1 MIKLKPE
8 DFEVKEII
16 ALKEGKGRYLYVQV
30 EKTNWNTLD
39 LVNKLSDIL
48 NISRKNIGFA
58 GYKDKNAVT
67 VQYFSLF
74 NVDKNRIKN
83 IRIKDVKLKALFY
96 GDLPIY
102 IGALKEN
109 SFKIIV
115 RDLNERKKLEIS
127 FIENYFDDQRFGNK
141 LNNHLVGEAL
151 LKRDFKKAVELID
164 DNKLNEYISRK
175 KNDFVGAL
183 KLLDFKMIN
192 FYISA
197 FQSYLF
203 NEVLKEYLKDYDNF
217 KAKYSIGEFLF
228 LKNRIKNFKISL
240 VNFDF
245 EFGKD
250 KISLF
255 YKKLLKDIELESF
268 IFKEFPY
275 SVSYS
280 VERDAFADV
289 KDFKYKYGKDEL
301 NKGKYKAILEFTLPT
316 GSYATVV
323 IKKLFPENL

>member
-1 MIKLKPE
+1 MIKTKPE
-8 DFEVKEII
+8 DFIVKEII
-16 ALKEGKGRYLYVQV
+16 ELKEGKGRYLYVEV

-74 NVDKNRIKN
+74 NADKNKIKD
-83 IRIKDVKLKALFY
+83 IRIKDVKIKALFY
-96 GDLPIY
+96 GDRPIY

-109 SFKIIV
+109 KFKIIA
-115 RDLNERKKLEIS
+115 RNLNEKKKLEIN

-203 NEVLKEYLKDYDNF
+203 NCVLKEYLKDYNNF
-217 KAKYSIGEFLF
+217 KSKYSIGEFLF
-228 LKNRIKNFKISL
+228 SKKRIKNFKIPL

-245 EFGKD
+245 EFRKD
-250 KISLF
+250 KISLI
-255 YKKLLKDIELESF
+255 YKKLLKDIKLESF

-289 KDFKYKYGKDEL
+289 KDFKYKYEKDEM
-301 NKGKYKAILEFTLPT
+301 NKGKYNSVLEFTLPT

-323 IKKLFPENL
+323 IKKLFNGKA

>member
-1 MIKLKPE
+1 MIKTKPE
-8 DFEVKEII
+8 DFIVKEII
-16 ALKEGKGRYLYVQV
+16 ELKEGKGRYLYVEV

-74 NVDKNRIKN
+74 NANKN
-83 IRIKDVKLKALFY
+83 
-96 GDLPIY
+96 
-102 IGALKEN
+102 
-109 SFKIIV
+109 
-115 RDLNERKKLEIS
+115 KKLEIN

-203 NEVLKEYLKDYDNF
+203 NCVLKEYLKDYNNF
-217 KAKYSIGEFLF
+217 KSKYSIGEFLF
-228 LKNRIKNFKISL
+228 SKKRIKNFKIPL

-245 EFGKD
+245 EFRKD
-250 KISLF
+250 KISLI
-255 YKKLLKDIELESF
+255 YKKLLKDIKLERF

-280 VERDAFADV
+280 VERDAFANV
-289 KDFKYKYGKDEL
+289 KNFKYKYEKDEM
-301 NKGKYKAILEFTLPT
+301 NKGKYKSVLEFTLPT

>member
-1 MIKLKPE
+1 MIKTKPE
-8 DFEVKEII
+8 DFIVKEII
-16 ALKEGKGRYLYVQV
+16 ELKEGKGRYLYVEV

-74 NVDKNRIKN
+74 NADKNKIKD
-83 IRIKDVKLKALFY
+83 IRIKDVKIKALFY
-96 GDLPIY
+96 GDKPIY

-109 SFKIIV
+109 EFKIIA
-115 RDLNERKKLEIS
+115 RNLNEKKKLEIN

-203 NEVLKEYLKDYDNF
+203 NCVLKEYLKDYNNF
-217 KAKYSIGEFLF
+217 KSKYSIGEFLF
-228 LKNRIKNFKISL
+228 SKKRIKNFKIPL

-245 EFGKD
+245 EFRKD
-250 KISLF
+250 KISLI
-255 YKKLLKDIELESF
+255 YKKLLKDIKLESF

-289 KDFKYKYGKDEL
+289 KDFKYKYEKDEM
-301 NKGKYKAILEFTLPT
+301 NKGKYKSVLEFTLPT

-323 IKKLFPENL
+323 IKKLFNGKA

>member
-1 MIKLKPE
+1 MIKTKPE
-8 DFEVKEII
+8 DFIVKEII
-16 ALKEGKGRYLYVQV
+16 ELKEGKGRYLYVEV

-67 VQYFSLF
+67 VQYFS
-74 NVDKNRIKN
+74 
-83 IRIKDVKLKALFY
+83 
-96 GDLPIY
+96 
-102 IGALKEN
+102 
-109 SFKIIV
+109 
-115 RDLNERKKLEIS
+115 
-127 FIENYFDDQRFGNK
+127 
-141 LNNHLVGEAL
+141 
-151 LKRDFKKAVELID
+151 
-164 DNKLNEYISRK
+164 RK

-203 NEVLKEYLKDYDNF
+203 NCVLKEYLKDYNNF
-217 KAKYSIGEFLF
+217 KSKYSIGEFLF
-228 LKNRIKNFKISL
+228 SKKRIKNFKIPL

-245 EFGKD
+245 EFRKD
-250 KISLF
+250 KISLI
-255 YKKLLKDIELESF
+255 YKKLLKDIKLESF

-289 KDFKYKYGKDEL
+289 KDFKYKYEKDEM
-301 NKGKYKAILEFTLPT
+301 NKGKYNSVLEFTLPT

>member
-8 DFEVKEII
+8 DFVVEEII
-16 ALKEGKGRYLYVQV
+16 ELKEGKGRYLYVEV

-48 NISRKNIGFA
+48 NIPRKNIGFA
-58 GYKDKNAVT
+58 GYKDRNAVT

-74 NVDKNRIKN
+74 NVDKNKIKDV
-83 IRIKDVKLKALFY
+83 RIKDVKIKVLFY
-96 GDLPIY
+96 GDKPIY
-102 IGALKEN
+102 IGSLKEN
-109 SFKIIV
+109 KFKIIV
-115 RDLNERKKLEIS
+115 RDLNDKKKLEIS

-141 LNNHLVGEAL
+141 LNNHLIGEAL
-151 LKRDFKKAVELID
+151 LKRDFKKAVELV
-164 DNKLNEYISRK
+164 DNERLNEYILKK

-203 NEVLKEYLKDYDNF
+203 NCVLKEYLKNCDNF
-217 KAKYSIGEFLF
+217 KVKYSIGEFLF
-228 LKNRIKNFKISL
+228 LRKKIKNFKIPL

-245 EFGKD
+245 KFGKD
-250 KISLF
+250 KISLI
-255 YKKLLKDIELESF
+255 YKKLLKNIKLESF

-289 KDFKYKYGKDEL
+289 RDFKYKYSKDEI
-301 NKGKYKAILEFTLPT
+301 NKGKYKAVLEFTLPT

-323 IKKLFPENL
+323 VKKLFPENL